1 LNNSLNQAEGR
12 KLAAL
17 FFLLMMAAGMWHV
30 PLSRILSANGFSA
43 LVPYAYATSAVAAF
57 VSPLIFGAM
66 ADRHASPVVVL
77 RWLAAGSAAAM
88 VLAGYSI
95 ASRSPASI
103 VLGLIQFYSLA
114 AVPTL
119 SISSTIIFSRLQN
132 SQQQFGP
139 IRATGT
145 FGWMVGCWV
154 VSGLGLDSSSAALYA
169 GALIWVGLCL
179 FTWLLPSVAP
189 PAAPPP
195 TFLQRMGWD
204 ALGLLRN
211 HDHRV
216 VFLTLMLFS
225 IPLAAFYP
233 FTPTHLRHLGFDR
246 TAAWMSVGQITEIL
260 AMLCLAR
267 LFQTLRLKW
276 IFLGGLFVGVLR
288 YALCAFDSKPTL
300 LAGVALH
307 GFSFTLVYVTAQIY
321 LNERI
326 DAAWR
331 ARAQALMSLLSSGV
345 GNLAGYLATGA
356 WFAACTTHEATR
368 WSIFWGWLATVV
380 AGVLVFFVYAYH
392 GKSPGFRR
400 TP

>member
-1 LNNSLNQAEGR
+1 
-12 KLAAL
+12 
-17 FFLLMMAAGMWHV
+17 
-30 PLSRILSANGFSA
+30 
-43 LVPYAYATSAVAAF
+43 
-57 VSPLIFGAM
+57 
-66 ADRHASPVVVL
+66 
-77 RWLAAGSAAAM
+77 
-88 VLAGYSI
+88 
-95 ASRSPASI
+95 
-103 VLGLIQFYSLA
+103 
-114 AVPTL
+114 
-119 SISSTIIFSRLQN
+119 
-132 SQQQFGP
+132 
-139 IRATGT
+139 
-145 FGWMVGCWV
+145 
-154 VSGLGLDSSSAALYA
+154 
-169 GALIWVGLCL
+169 
-179 FTWLLPSVAP
+179 
-189 PAAPPP
+189 
-195 TFLQRMGWD
+195 
-204 ALGLLRN
+204 
-211 HDHRV
+211 
-216 VFLTLMLFS
+216 MLFS